1 MSQSE
6 CVLSFERYE
15 KRITKNM
22 RGIVQGRREGDDVV
36 TINTSVRYS
45 VSDLLRRGYVKK
57 PVDEAWLKEVI
68 CQSRVNT
75 NTDRLDKAGGVE
87 ANAWHAMSKKY
98 WITINDV
105 LRMPPGKPIKLLAL
119 DRNVWDTVST
129 VNKRGVLYTPA
140 HFFRLNTVIYWRS
153 PDGGGIGGQIK
164 FGYDKLQKQ
173 EPWEFDIDTGSAWFP
188 LRDGAVDYE
197 KMKKE
202 GWPVSF
208 AFTSRNWTAFPRTT
222 PLG

>member
-153 PDGGGIGGQIK
+153 PDGGGISIYLEILILFSK
-164 FGYDKLQKQ
+164 
-173 EPWEFDIDTGSAWFP
+173 SAGLLCLWM
-188 LRDGAVDYE
+188 AVSGTAAPSIPQNLDP
-197 KMKKE
+197 MSHS
-202 GWPVSF
+202 GR
-208 AFTSRNWTAFPRTT
+208 RN
-222 PLG
+222 